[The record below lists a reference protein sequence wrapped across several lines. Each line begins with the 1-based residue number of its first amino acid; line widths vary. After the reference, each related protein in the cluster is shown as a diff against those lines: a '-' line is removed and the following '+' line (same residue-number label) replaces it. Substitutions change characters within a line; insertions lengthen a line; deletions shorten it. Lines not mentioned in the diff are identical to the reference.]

1 MRKSQMG
8 LYCVAMA
15 LSMCHSTVSF
25 GQSAGRDLNE
35 APRRAQ
41 NNTDIRNGFEGINVA
56 TRRSLADVNLAGA
69 DARFYDNAGN
79 LNLLLLNTNDA
90 AFNQDLTQLRFQ
102 FDQLVDPNRLTE
114 LRGLGAVD
122 LFALGRTDFSQAARI
137 RDRIVQ
143 NHLIALHQV
152 ELAIRVLKANR
163 NAITTGMDNQ
173 FNRHFGLTGIERD
186 VAVLTNTPVAGVADA
201 TIGNPVMITFDDH
214 PDGTPPA
221 AHVQLRPGDVVY
233 IGGDP
238 GASPAVA
245 PQFDLDGFT
254 VQIVSIEVDTDGSNQ
269 IATASL
275 IDPPKPPR
283 DNISSVS
290 GKQVSKVLSFE
301 RQVDTSAY
309 ESALSTFES
318 IRDGL
323 RGFDP
328 NHQGQLQV
336 SRQDIFYG
344 LGYVDFSS
352 IWAPG
357 DAVFSP
363 LQDSVDRAVQRNL
376 NQNFG
381 NPANNPYAPG
391 AILADRR
398 LRQAGLSNSDSD
410 RHLDRIED
418 QRHGRAGNDRLGD
431 ALLPLL
437 WLTMTHSR
445 SGTTARQT
453 VRAQRDSLVHLT
465 SAERF
470 TGISSRSSVSQIM
483 FTASTSVRP
492 SWKSCCCT
500 GATC

>member
-221 AHVQLRPGDVVY
+221 A
-233 IGGDP
+233 
-238 GASPAVA
+238 PAIRFARRLVRE
-245 PQFDLDGFT
+245 FGC
-254 VQIVSIEVDTDGSNQ
+254 
-269 IATASL
+269 
-275 IDPPKPPR
+275 
-283 DNISSVS
+283 
-290 GKQVSKVLSFE
+290 VLST
-301 RQVDTSAY
+301 VCVTSS
-309 ESALSTFES
+309 E
-318 IRDGL
+318 
-323 RGFDP
+323 
-328 NHQGQLQV
+328 
-336 SRQDIFYG
+336 
-344 LGYVDFSS
+344 
-352 IWAPG
+352 
-357 DAVFSP
+357 
-363 LQDSVDRAVQRNL
+363 
-376 NQNFG
+376 
-381 NPANNPYAPG
+381 G
-391 AILADRR
+391 AA
-398 LRQAGLSNSDSD
+398 
-410 RHLDRIED
+410 
-418 QRHGRAGNDRLGD
+418 
-431 ALLPLL
+431 
-437 WLTMTHSR
+437 
-445 SGTTARQT
+445 
-453 VRAQRDSLVHLT
+453 
-465 SAERF
+465 
-470 TGISSRSSVSQIM
+470 
-483 FTASTSVRP
+483 
-492 SWKSCCCT
+492 
-500 GATC
+500 